1 MGWGFVGRLGEL
13 RFLEAAWLAAGA
25 GRAAP
30 VVVVYGESGIGKTR
44 TVAELARVV
53 RARGAE
59 VLWGACHEG
68 GDAHPYGVWAEA
80 VRGYVERSGGQ
91 ALASALGG
99 EVRWLAPLLGD
110 VALPGV
116 ERVSAPPGV
125 ARLRLAEVLV
135 RVLDSFERP
144 PVVTRNSSPPT
155 GHPYCWQQSPGRGPA
170 PFARAPSE
178 SNRQGTPPPAAV
190 KIDLAPPVDSG

>member
-1 MGWGFVGRLGEL
+1 M
-13 RFLEAAWLAAGA
+13 EAAWLAAGTD
-25 GRAAP
+25 GVAP
-30 VVVVYGESGIGKTR
+30 VIVVYGESGIGKTR

-59 VLWGACHEG
+59 VLWGTCYEG
-68 GDAHPYGVWAEA
+68 GDAHPYGAWAEA
-80 VRGYVERSGGQ
+80 VRGYVERLGADG
-91 ALASALGG
+91 LAAALGV

-135 RVLDSFERP
+135 RVLDCLSIRRWWCWM
-144 PVVTRNSSPPT
+144 TCSGRIRNRWSCSAT
-155 GHPYCWQQSPGRGPA
+155 CRGWRGVRCW
-170 PFARAPSE
+170 
-178 SNRQGTPPPAAV
+178 
-190 KIDLAPPVDSG
+190 